1 MIGGHLGVPRA
12 LLPLVFVLL
21 VAFVLRVIN
30 LDTQD
35 IWGDEATSIF
45 RSRHPLGGV
54 FFNVEEHPP
63 LYSVILF
70 FWLRLVGTEPFA
82 LRLLSVVFGTL
93 AVALVYVLG
102 RRLVSSQ
109 VGLIAAALM
118 TLSAFAVYYSQE
130 TRMYTLALAITTTS
144 SYLFVRWLGIGEATV
159 HAMGLDAHQHNQ
171 TPVAGLLNSD
181 KLSYSLIPG
190 RTSLL
195 AFWVILSL
203 VSLLTHYITVAL
215 LVAHNVSFFILR
227 RQMSLPLRPWLA
239 AQLFFLLVAGIWF
252 VIQGHVAFGKAR
264 IDEATWSLDPI
275 AEVWDKTLTALTVG
289 TTLPKEWEW
298 PMAIAPMMLAS
309 IGIVRLLWPSGH
321 NDQSWRASRQ
331 QAVVVVITAN
341 LLVPLILTSL
351 ANVTAPYYYPR
362 YLLISLPYFLIPMA
376 IGILTLWQ
384 LVNRPVNPTIVLARW
399 GIGGLLLAAALL
411 PNTLSLATYFTDPS
425 YEKGGYGK
433 LMATVQARAK
443 PGDALLLNNRQQE
456 AIFSYYRPEG
466 LPVYWFPTRFPWSHP
481 TTQQQLVEI
490 ASKHPRLWLVMF
502 GNPEQYDPHHEL
514 ERWLSQNA
522 YLSYQG
528 GFIDATLSLFHT
540 TSTEAIEENPLNLRL
555 GEEILLLDYRLSSET
570 VHHGETLQVSIRW
583 QALMRPAKRYT
594 VFNQLLGLND
604 RIWAQMDGE
613 PVGGTRPTSDWEPSE
628 IIEDHY
634 GLQVAADAPPGE
646 YRLITGMY
654 FLPTGERLP
663 ITSIEG
669 RPAGDYVELATIQIT
684 P

>member
-1 MIGGHLGVPRA
+1 MIGGHLGVPRT

-45 RSRHPLGGV
+45 RSHHPLGGV
-54 FFNVEEHPP
+54 FSNIEEHPP
-63 LYSVILF
+63 LYSLILF

-82 LRLLSVVFGTL
+82 LRLLSVLFGTL

-159 HAMGLDAHQHNQ
+159 QAMGLDTHQHNQ

-203 VSLLTHYITVAL
+203 VSLLTHYITVTL

-331 QAVVVVITAN
+331 QAIVVVITAN

-351 ANVTAPYYYPR
+351 ANETAPYYYPR
-362 YLLISLPYFLIPMA
+362 YLLIMFALLSNTDGDRYF
-376 IGILTLWQ
+376 
-384 LVNRPVNPTIVLARW
+384 NP
-399 GIGGLLLAAALL
+399 LAAGQPPGQPDDCIGTMGNWRTSASGSIITQYTLPGNLL
-411 PNTLSLATYFTDPS
+411 
-425 YEKGGYGK
+425 
-433 LMATVQARAK
+433 
-443 PGDALLLNNRQQE
+443 
-456 AIFSYYRPEG
+456 YRP
-466 LPVYWFPTRFPWSHP
+466 LLR
-481 TTQQQLVEI
+481 
-490 ASKHPRLWLVMF
+490 KRRL
-502 GNPEQYDPHHEL
+502 
-514 ERWLSQNA
+514 R
-522 YLSYQG
+522 
-528 GFIDATLSLFHT
+528 
-540 TSTEAIEENPLNLRL
+540 
-555 GEEILLLDYRLSSET
+555 
-570 VHHGETLQVSIRW
+570 
-583 QALMRPAKRYT
+583 
-594 VFNQLLGLND
+594 
-604 RIWAQMDGE
+604 
-613 PVGGTRPTSDWEPSE
+613 
-628 IIEDHY
+628 
-634 GLQVAADAPPGE
+634 
-646 YRLITGMY
+646 
-654 FLPTGERLP
+654 
-663 ITSIEG
+663 
-669 RPAGDYVELATIQIT
+669 
-684 P
+684 